1 MSIDLSI
8 DNSVA
13 ILRLHNPSKLNA
25 LSSDFMNEL
34 HEKIQN
40 IDKKA
45 NVLIVAGCEKAFSA
59 GVDIAEVERHSGES
73 ACLEDF
79 IDSKWE
85 CIFYV
90 KIPVIA
96 AVSGYAIGG
105 GFELALMCDIII
117 ATETAK
123 FGFPEINIGLMPGMG
138 GTQLLTR
145 MVGAKI
151 AGKILMTGDL
161 LSASEAKELGIVAQ
175 VVQDDDL
182 MLASWELAQRISCKS
197 RMSLRMIKNAIRL
210 SQNTGLNQGINSER
224 LMFRSLFSSADKKE
238 KTKEFLRKQLNSLK

>member
-8 DNSVA
+8 DNSIA

-34 HEKIQN
+34 HEKVQN
-40 IDKKA
+40 IDRRA

-59 GVDIAEVERHSGES
+59 GVDVAEIEQHSSES
-73 ACLEDF
+73 ACLENF
-79 IDSKWE
+79 IDNRWE
-85 CIFYV
+85 CISHV

-96 AVSGYAIGG
+96 AVSGYALGG

-117 ATETAK
+117 ATEMAK
-123 FGFPEINIGLMPGMG
+123 FGFPEINLGLIPGMG

-145 MVGAKI
+145 IVGAKI

-161 LSASEAKELGIVAQ
+161 LSALEAKELGIITQ
-175 VVQDDDL
+175 VVRDDDL
-182 MLASWELAQRISCKS
+182 MLASCELAQRISRKS

-210 SQNTGLNQGINSER
+210 SQNTGLDQGINSER
-224 LMFRSLFSSADKKE
+224 LIFRSLFSSADKRK
-238 KTKEFLRKQLNSLK
+238 KIKEFLRK

>member
-1 MSIDLSI
+1 MSIDLSV

-13 ILRLHNPSKLNA
+13 ILRLNNPSKLNA

-34 HEKIQN
+34 HEKVQN
-40 IDKKA
+40 IDQRA

-59 GVDIAEVERHSGES
+59 GVDIAEVEQHSSES
-73 ACLEDF
+73 ACLENF
-79 IDSKWE
+79 IDNRWE
-85 CIFYV
+85 CIFHV

-96 AVSGYAIGG
+96 AVSGYALGG

-123 FGFPEINIGLMPGMG
+123 FGFPEINLGLMPGMG

-145 MVGAKI
+145 IVGTKI

-161 LSASEAKELGIVAQ
+161 LSASEAKELGIVTQ
-175 VVQDDDL
+175 VVRNDDL
-182 MLASWELAQRISCKS
+182 TTVSLELAQRISQKS

-210 SQNTGLNQGINSER
+210 SQNIALNQGICSER

-238 KTKEFLRKQLNSLK
+238 KINKFLRK